1 MTTYSSIL
9 AWKIPW
15 TRGLVSCSPW
25 GHRVGHDWAYVHT
38 HSHISGWSWDL
49 YPQPASR
56 SQALNHCVTL
66 MKWKWSHSVV
76 SDPQRPHGLQS
87 SRLLRPWDFPGK
99 TTGVGCHCLLCSV
112 VNEADVFLELSSFF
126 NDPVDI
132 GNLLFGSYA
141 FSKSSLSI
149 WKFLI
154 HVLLKPSLENFRQ
167 STLLVFY

>member
-1 MTTYSSIL
+1 M
-9 AWKIPW
+9 
-15 TRGLVSCSPW
+15 
-25 GHRVGHDWAYVHT
+25 
-38 HSHISGWSWDL
+38 
-49 YPQPASR
+49 
-56 SQALNHCVTL
+56 
-66 MKWKWSHSVV
+66 

-154 HVLLKPSLENFRQ
+154 HVLLKPSLENFERYFA
-167 STLLVFY
+167 SV